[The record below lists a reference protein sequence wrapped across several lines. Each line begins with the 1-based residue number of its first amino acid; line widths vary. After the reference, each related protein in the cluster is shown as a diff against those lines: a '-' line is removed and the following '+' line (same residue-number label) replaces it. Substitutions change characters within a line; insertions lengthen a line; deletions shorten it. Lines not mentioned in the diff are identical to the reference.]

1 MIWISAWVMTLAT
14 MRDKV
19 ALVLAFVL
27 PPLLFIVFAAIFSG
41 ATGKDLKL
49 KVGLLDLAHTPT
61 SERLVRALKA
71 ESNIRL
77 IELPK
82 GSEAEMSDLVRRGGA
97 DVGLLIRGDL
107 ERRPDQGPPPVLIVE
122 NRARPLAGVIGI
134 GTLQRTLAEKLP
146 DVALARILAGAEAAG
161 QIGKED
167 RDALTEAIHE
177 QSAQSASQP
186 AASIQPNP
194 VFERLVT
201 DEGGG
206 HANVLYYAGAVTSI
220 FLLFGAVHGALTLV
234 DERRGGIAERL
245 MISRSNFAW
254 LVVGKFLFLTVQGAV
269 QAAIVY
275 LVAYLIY
282 DAGIA
287 PARLGNWFLAALLA
301 SAASAALALLVC
313 ALCRSRKQAEGLTT
327 FTVLLVSAAGGSM
340 VPRYLMPPW
349 LQDLS
354 WMTPNAWIID
364 TLERAVLPGVGFG
377 DLAASFGVLGS
388 TALICGGLAAMI
400 ATNRPARGG

>member
-1 MIWISAWVMTLAT
+1 MIWISAWVMALAT

-41 ATGKDLKL
+41 TTGKDLKL
-49 KVGLLDLAHTPT
+49 KVGLRDVAHTPT
-61 SERLVRALKA
+61 TERLVRALKA
-71 ESNIRL
+71 EGNIRL
-77 IELPK
+77 IELPE
-82 GSEAEMSDLVRRGGA
+82 GGETEMVELVRRGGA

-107 ERRPDQGPPPVLIVE
+107 ERRPEQGPSPVLIVE

-134 GTLQRTLAEKLP
+134 GTLQRTLAEQLP
-146 DVALARILAGAEAAG
+146 DVTLARILADAEAAG

-177 QSAQSASQP
+177 QSAQSAAQP
-186 AASIQPNP
+186 ANAVHANP

-206 HANVLYYAGAVTSI
+206 RHANVLYYAGAVTSI
-220 FLLFGAVHGALTLV
+220 FLLFGAVHGGLTLV

-254 LVVGKFLFLTVQGAV
+254 LVAGKFLFLTVQGAI

-275 LVAYLIY
+275 IAAYLIY

-287 PARLGNWFLAALLA
+287 PALIGNWIVAALLA

-354 WMTPNAWIID
+354 WITPNAWIID
-364 TLERAVLPGVGFG
+364 TLERAVLPGVGFA
-377 DLAASFGVLGS
+377 DLAVSFGVLGL
-388 TALICGGLAAMI
+388 TALICGGLAAWV
-400 ATNRPARGG
+400 ATWRPAH